1 MAEHQALVQ
10 VLPVQLADRAQGRA
24 RGGNVASVETSGP
37 TVDDA
42 IDTALEKLDLDE
54 DQVELEILSE
64 GGDGQPARVRATPR
78 SEVVTEPAAAAAA
91 EGNGEV
97 EWDESLATAGREIV
111 EDLLDYMGFPGDVDI
126 LAAGKENGTPTLT
139 LAIVDGESMG
149 ALIGRRGETLQAFQ
163 FITQLLVNR
172 RLGHWTR
179 VLLDIEGY
187 RSRRERYLKD
197 TALRAAEK
205 AMRYRESIELDPMIP
220 SERRIVHLTLASH
233 ESVTARNMGA
243 RVGVHTSAAYEPGL
257 IDTLGGVLV
266 ARIPAEFTTCFVN
279 EYVAGKRRQTIESVA
294 EKLTYEQLLPEWRN
308 PPVVHLGPLNQE
320 LDSALVSRFPRSLV
334 GVTPQG
340 WMRAW
345 GEDGLVSPVDW
356 ADADRVLAK

>member
-1 MAEHQALVQ
+1 MERY
-10 VLPVQLADRAQGRA
+10 LARAQAPPDRRGGRGLARA

-42 IDTALEKLDLDE
+42 IDAALEQLDLDE
-54 DQVELEILSE
+54 DQVELEVLSE
-64 GGDGQPARVRATPR
+64 GGDGQPARVRARPR
-78 SEVVTEPAAAAAA
+78 AEGGVEIETVEVVVVEETGP
-91 EGNGEV
+91 V

-111 EDLLDYMGFPGDVDI
+111 EDLLDYMGFPGEVDV
-126 LAAGKENGTPTLT
+126 LKAGKENGTPTLT
-139 LAIVDGESMG
+139 MAIVDGESMG

-220 SERRIVHLTLASH
+220 SERRIVHLTLAAH
-233 ESVTARNMGA
+233 EFVTTHSEGEGDNR
-243 RVGVHTSAAYEPGL
+243 RVIVEPTA
-257 IDTLGGVLV
+257 DFVAQHGGPVPRAERPV
-266 ARIPAEFTTCFVN
+266 APGGRGGFSRGGRGGGGGGRGRSGFGGGGG
-279 EYVAGKRRQTIESVA
+279 YRR
-294 EKLTYEQLLPEWRN
+294 
-308 PPVVHLGPLNQE
+308 
-320 LDSALVSRFPRSLV
+320 
-334 GVTPQG
+334 
-340 WMRAW
+340 
-345 GEDGLVSPVDW
+345 
-356 ADADRVLAK
+356 

>member
-1 MAEHQALVQ
+1 MMTNSTEHLHPANGTRPAPHVGR
-10 VLPVQLADRAQGRA
+10 DRAPRA
-24 RGGNVASVETSGP
+24 GGGNVASVETSGP

-42 IDTALEKLDLDE
+42 IDAALEKLDLDE
-54 DQVELEILSE
+54 DQVDLEILSE

-78 SEVVTEPAAAAAA
+78 SEVTADIEGDAAPA

-111 EDLLDYMGFPGDVDI
+111 EDLLDYMGFPGEVDV
-126 LAAGKENGTPTLT
+126 LRAGKENGTPTLT
-139 LAIVDGESMG
+139 MAVVDGESMG

-220 SERRIVHLTLASH
+220 SERRIVHLTLATH
-233 ESVTARNMGA
+233 EFVTTHSEGEGDNR
-243 RVGVHTSAAYEPGL
+243 RVIIEPTP
-257 IDTLGGVLV
+257 DYVQQHGG
-266 ARIPAEFTTCFVN
+266 PAEPR
-279 EYVAGKRRQTIESVA
+279 YAR
-294 EKLTYEQLLPEWRN
+294 
-308 PPVVHLGPLNQE
+308 PPAPSGRGGF
-320 LDSALVSRFPRSLV
+320 SRGGRPGGR
-334 GVTPQG
+334 
-340 WMRAW
+340 
-345 GEDGLVSPVDW
+345 
-356 ADADRVLAK
+356 

>member
-1 MAEHQALVQ
+1 MASHLPRDLVQ
-10 VLPVQLADRAQGRA
+10 PALRGGHDRAQA

-42 IDTALEKLDLDE
+42 IDAALEKLDLDE

-78 SEVVTEPAAAAAA
+78 SEVASTPSAAATS
-91 EGNGEV
+91 ESNGEV
-97 EWDESLATAGREIV
+97 EWDETLATAGREIV
-111 EDLLDYMGFPGDVDI
+111 EDLLDYMGFPGDGDV

-139 LAIVDGESMG
+139 LAIVDGDSMG

-205 AMRYRESIELDPMIP
+205 AMRYRESIELDSMIP

-233 ESVTARNMGA
+233 ESVTTHSEGEGDNRRVIVEPTAEYVQQHGGPAERSERPPGPGGRGGRGGFSRGA
-243 RVGVHTSAAYEPGL
+243 R
-257 IDTLGGVLV
+257 GGP
-266 ARIPAEFTTCFVN
+266 RGRGGGFGGG
-279 EYVAGKRRQTIESVA
+279 YRR
-294 EKLTYEQLLPEWRN
+294 
-308 PPVVHLGPLNQE
+308 
-320 LDSALVSRFPRSLV
+320 
-334 GVTPQG
+334 
-340 WMRAW
+340 
-345 GEDGLVSPVDW
+345 
-356 ADADRVLAK
+356 

>member
-1 MAEHQALVQ
+1 
-10 VLPVQLADRAQGRA
+10 
-24 RGGNVASVETSGP
+24 VASVETSGP

-42 IDTALEKLDLDE
+42 IDAALEKLDLDE

-78 SEVVTEPAAAAAA
+78 SEVDVSLENGASAATA
-91 EGNGEV
+91 EGEA
-97 EWDESLATAGREIV
+97 EWDEGLATAGREIV
-111 EDLLDYMGFPGDVDI
+111 EDLLDYMGFPGEVDV
-126 LAAGKENGTPTLT
+126 LRAGKENGTPTLG
-139 LAIVDGESMG
+139 LAVVDGESMG

-220 SERRIVHLTLASH
+220 SERRIVHLTLADH
-233 ESVTARNMGA
+233 EFVTTHSEGDGDNR
-243 RVGVHTSAAYEPGL
+243 RVIVEP
-257 IDTLGGVLV
+257 T
-266 ARIPAEFTTCFVN
+266 P
-279 EYVAGKRRQTIESVA
+279 EYVQQHGGPVERPERPERPGGRGGFSRGGRPGGPRGRGGFGGGYRR
-294 EKLTYEQLLPEWRN
+294 
-308 PPVVHLGPLNQE
+308 
-320 LDSALVSRFPRSLV
+320 
-334 GVTPQG
+334 
-340 WMRAW
+340 
-345 GEDGLVSPVDW
+345 
-356 ADADRVLAK
+356 

>member
-1 MAEHQALVQ
+1 MAEHQAPAQ
-10 VLPVQLADRAQGRA
+10 VLLAQHADRDLARA
-24 RGGNVASVETSGP
+24 RGGNVASVETTGP

-42 IDTALEKLDLDE
+42 IDAALENLDLDE

-78 SEVVTEPAAAAAA
+78 SEVVAEPAAVAAA

-97 EWDESLATAGREIV
+97 EWDETLATAGREIV
-111 EDLLDYMGFPGDVDI
+111 EDLLDYMGFPGDVDV

-197 TALRAAEK
+197 TALRAARSE
-205 AMRYRESIELDPMIP
+205 
-220 SERRIVHLTLASH
+220 ERR
-233 ESVTARNMGA
+233 
-243 RVGVHTSAAYEPGL
+243 VGKEC
-257 IDTLGGVLV
+257 
-266 ARIPAEFTTCFVN
+266 R
-279 EYVAGKRRQTIESVA
+279 
-294 EKLTYEQLLPEWRN
+294 
-308 PPVVHLGPLNQE
+308 
-320 LDSALVSRFPRSLV
+320 SR
-334 GVTPQG
+334 
-340 WMRAW
+340 W
-345 GEDGLVSPVDW
+345 SPY
-356 ADADRVLAK
+356 

>member
-1 MAEHQALVQ
+1 M
-10 VLPVQLADRAQGRA
+10 
-24 RGGNVASVETSGP
+24 ASVETTGP

-42 IDTALEKLDLDE
+42 IDAALEQLDLDE
-54 DQVELEILSE
+54 DQVELEIVSE
-64 GGDGQPARVRATPR
+64 GGAGQPARVRATPR
-78 SEVVTEPAAAAAA
+78 GEVVAKGAATATP
-91 EGNGEV
+91 EGNGAV
-97 EWDESLATAGREIV
+97 EWDDNLATAGREIV

-233 ESVTARNMGA
+233 ESVTTHSEGEGDNR
-243 RVGVHTSAAYEPGL
+243 RVIVEATP
-257 IDTLGGVLV
+257 
-266 ARIPAEFTTCFVN
+266 
-279 EYVAGKRRQTIESVA
+279 EYVAQHGGPAERSERPLGSPGGPGGPGGRGGGGFSRGGRGGGRGRGGFSGGYRR
-294 EKLTYEQLLPEWRN
+294 
-308 PPVVHLGPLNQE
+308 
-320 LDSALVSRFPRSLV
+320 
-334 GVTPQG
+334 
-340 WMRAW
+340 
-345 GEDGLVSPVDW
+345 
-356 ADADRVLAK
+356 

>member
-179 VLLDIEGY
+179 VRLDIDGY

-205 AMRYRESIELDPMIP
+205 AMRYRDSIELDPMIP
-220 SERRIVHLTLASH
+220 SERRIVHLTLADH
-233 ESVTARNMGA
+233 ESVRTHSEGEGDNR
-243 RVGVHTSAAYEPGL
+243 RVIVEATP
-257 IDTLGGVLV
+257 
-266 ARIPAEFTTCFVN
+266 
-279 EYVAGKRRQTIESVA
+279 EYVAQHGGPA
-294 EKLTYEQLLPEWRN
+294 ERSER
-308 PPVVHLGPLNQE
+308 PPDRGSSGGP
-320 LDSALVSRFPRSLV
+320 AARGGGGGGGGFSRGGRGGGRGRGGFSGGYRP
-334 GVTPQG
+334 GT
-340 WMRAW
+340 
-345 GEDGLVSPVDW
+345 
-356 ADADRVLAK
+356 